1 MKARWTMAATLFAV
15 AAAMLVL
22 AGAAAAQPPS
32 QTGQVFHIDE
42 TYIDP
47 YLSFVCG
54 FDVLEHDVGVL
65 QFTSSDDRSRERV
78 SVRQTLTNPETGT
91 SVVVLQS
98 STEADRFVLID
109 ENGSHSYRYTFTG
122 LNYKVLGADG
132 ADISAG
138 RFFHTF
144 TVIVDENGN
153 LVSDTQAHGYTPH
166 LSHFFGSSTEA
177 VICDTLAQ

>member
-42 TYIDP
+42 TYIDAR
-47 YLSFVCG
+47 LSFVCG

-91 SVVVLQS
+91 SVVIIGSARDVYF
-98 STEADRFVLID
+98 TWVDTPTRFKQ
-109 ENGSHSYRYTFTG
+109 RYTFNG
-122 LNYKVLGADG
+122 LNYKILGVDG

-153 LVSDTQAHGYTPH
+153 LVSDSQAHGFTPH
-166 LSHFFGSSTEA
+166 LSHLFGSSTEA
-177 VICDTLAQ
+177 AICETLAQ